1 MGFSHQERWSM
12 VPLPPPGDLPN
23 PRIKTTSLTSPALAG
38 RFFTTSVNW
47 EAYKSTILQLQKKK
61 NPKVII
67 FQLKENIGTLK
78 KKKKKKIQLLPSSKH
93 SSALRIKA

>member
-1 MGFSHQERWSM
+1 M
-12 VPLPPPGDLPN
+12 
-23 PRIKTTSLTSPALAG
+23 SPALAG

-47 EAYKSTILQLQKKK
+47 EVYKSTIIHLQKKKK

-78 KKKKKKIQLLPSSKH
+78 KKKKIQLLPSSKH
-93 SSALRIKA
+93 SNALRIKA